1 MALTKD
7 QILESND
14 LKNEA
19 VNVPE
24 WGGTVY
30 VRTMTGA
37 DRDQFESSMVLVMPD
52 GTRKTDMTN
61 LRAKLVALTIVDE
74 AGARLFETSDMDRL
88 GLKSAAAIERVF
100 AVAQR
105 INGLGGQAED
115 DAIKNSKADQVE
127 GSSSV

>member
-1 MALTKD
+1 MSLTKD
-7 QILESND
+7 QILEAND

-24 WGGTVY
+24 WGGTVH

-37 DRDQFESSMVLVMPD
+37 DRDQFESSMVATLPD

-61 LRAKLVALTIVDE
+61 LRAKLVALTLVD
-74 AGARLFETSDMDRL
+74 ANGSRLFDVNDIDRL
-88 GLKSAAAIERVF
+88 GLKSAGALEKVF
-100 AVAQR
+100 VVAQR

-115 DAIKNSKADQVE
+115 DALKNSKADLVE
-127 GSSSV
+127 GSPSV

>member
-19 VNVPE
+19 VDVPQ

-37 DRDQFESSMVLVMPD
+37 DRDQFEASMVTVLAD
-52 GTRKTDMTN
+52 GTRKADLTN

-74 AGARLFETSDMDRL
+74 NGARLFEASDVDRL
-88 GLKSAAAIERVF
+88 GLKSAAAIESVF

-105 INGLGGQAED
+105 LNGLGAKAED
-115 DAIKNSKADQVE
+115 EAVKNSKADQT
-127 GSSSV
+127 

>member
-37 DRDQFESSMVLVMPD
+37 DRDQFESSMVSVMPD

-74 AGARLFETSDMDRL
+74 AGARLFDTSDMDRL

>member
-74 AGARLFETSDMDRL
+74 AGARLFDTSDMDRL

-115 DAIKNSKADQVE
+115 GALKNSKADQVE